1 MPHDLVDE
9 HLRKHQKTLSSDND
23 PLTEHDLVA
32 VHAIQTAA
40 ALGLHRR

>member
-9 HLRKHQKTLSSDND
+9 HLRKYQKTLSSDND
-23 PLTEHDLVA
+23 PLTALEMVA